1 MLLNPNSKII
11 LQASQLRHTQ
21 DWDIVNLDL
30 NLKIFKIFIFFI
42 KKINIHQMFLNLDSI
57 LETIE
62 KSVQKSHSFI
72 NSMVF

>member
-57 LETIE
+57 L
-62 KSVQKSHSFI
+62 S
-72 NSMVF
+72 